1 MKKIEKTDRCKN
13 IPENSSTT
21 IVREHI
27 ASGFSISTISSFKD
41 IENNHN
47 AYCGKDCMKKFCASL
62 TEHAV
67 KISNS
72 KKKKNMKLLTK
83 QQLEPYENAKICFI
97 FKEKFEIIRKI
108 KNIVK
113 LEVIV
118 IIQGKVELLP
128 YVILKILYLKKFL

>member
-1 MKKIEKTDRCKN
+1 
-13 IPENSSTT
+13 
-21 IVREHI
+21 
-27 ASGFSISTISSFKD
+27 
-41 IENNHN
+41 
-47 AYCGKDCMKKFCASL
+47 MKKFCASL
-62 TEHAV
+62 TEQAM

-83 QQLEPYENAKICFI
+83 QQLEQYENAKICII

-118 IIQGKVELLP
+118 IMQGKVKLLP
-128 YVILKILYLKKFL
+128 YVVLKILYLKKFL

>member
-1 MKKIEKTDRCKN
+1 
-13 IPENSSTT
+13 
-21 IVREHI
+21 
-27 ASGFSISTISSFKD
+27 
-41 IENNHN
+41 
-47 AYCGKDCMKKFCASL
+47 MKKFCASL

-67 KISNS
+67 NISNY

-83 QQLEPYENAKICFI
+83 QKLEQYENAKICII

-118 IIQGKVELLP
+118 IMQGKVKLLP
-128 YVILKILYLKKFL
+128 YVVLKILYLKKFL

>member
-1 MKKIEKTDRCKN
+1 M
-13 IPENSSTT
+13 
-21 IVREHI
+21 
-27 ASGFSISTISSFKD
+27 
-41 IENNHN
+41 
-47 AYCGKDCMKKFCASL
+47 
-62 TEHAV
+62 
-67 KISNS
+67 
-72 KKKKNMKLLTK
+72 
-83 QQLEPYENAKICFI
+83 EPYENAKICFI